1 MYQTSVTRLS
11 TTVCYQVKNDE
22 IFCFQIEFPWDIR
35 NKTTQN
41 CMYSRKTGN
50 VFSGKSCDYLYGLNT
65 RLNGG

>member
-35 NKTTQN
+35 NKTT
-41 CMYSRKTGN
+41 
-50 VFSGKSCDYLYGLNT
+50 
-65 RLNGG
+65 